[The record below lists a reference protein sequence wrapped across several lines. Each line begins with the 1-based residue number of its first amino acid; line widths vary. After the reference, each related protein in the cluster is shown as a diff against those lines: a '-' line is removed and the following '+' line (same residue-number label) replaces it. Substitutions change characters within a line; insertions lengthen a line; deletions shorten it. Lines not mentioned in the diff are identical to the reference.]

1 MANFDI
7 SGARFNEQLRMLETT
22 DPVHAD
28 LMNAMFGQLI
38 RNDVAM
44 RDAVS
49 VFAKTKNEQALFLLN
64 LRRTGKRYGV
74 HFDAYSVS
82 PASTGTRLYDAVGKV
97 ATPSTDSV
105 RGINDFEG
113 ESVFYGLE
121 VNGHVDTDGEFVVEY
136 IKGIDN
142 EFSREDEDK
151 DVYILF
157 LTQWIE
163 MEVTANGENIILSDE
178 NHPGSFPEAA
188 AIRPDGT
195 VRPFV
200 PIAKYMAWDDDS
212 GIPHSMS
219 GKTANHNQS
228 HNGMITRFRKKGTQ
242 YCGTTAQDKAHL
254 DNLFLVAFAT
264 RHTQSIMTGCTSYY
278 YQYKASVQ
286 EADVERIIITKAQAA
301 NLVVGS
307 SVSIGNATTLSG
319 DSPNIDRSNSG
330 MHAKANRVVITAI
343 EDYDESNSAVY
354 VDNGGTK
361 FSTASTMIN
370 GSVESPTYIST
381 MPWKTGACDNVL
393 GSCGSPVSNTNSKYP
408 YILFGVEMFLGF
420 WEIISNVILK
430 ITSHVMVPYICY
442 DCTKLATSVTEDYK
456 AVGYS
461 VVNTQA
467 TYKYISKLGYDP
479 DNPCVRHAVEVNA
492 TSSTGYGD
500 GHYTE
505 NLDEASDATREWL
518 SGGNLGNGAS
528 AGRFYAGLHYALS
541 TAHWTSAARL
551 SASGRCAQSA
561 A

>member
-28 LMNAMFGQLI
+28 LVNAMFGQLI

-228 HNGMITRFRKKGTQ
+228 HNGMITRFRKKERSTVEQ
-242 YCGTTAQDKAHL
+242 QPRIKRIWIICSWWHL
-254 DNLFLVAFAT
+254 LPDT
-264 RHTQSIMTGCTSYY
+264 HS
-278 YQYKASVQ
+278 
-286 EADVERIIITKAQAA
+286 
-301 NLVVGS
+301 
-307 SVSIGNATTLSG
+307 
-319 DSPNIDRSNSG
+319 RS
-330 MHAKANRVVITAI
+330 
-343 EDYDESNSAVY
+343 
-354 VDNGGTK
+354 
-361 FSTASTMIN
+361 
-370 GSVESPTYIST
+370 
-381 MPWKTGACDNVL
+381 
-393 GSCGSPVSNTNSKYP
+393 
-408 YILFGVEMFLGF
+408 
-420 WEIISNVILK
+420 
-430 ITSHVMVPYICY
+430 
-442 DCTKLATSVTEDYK
+442 
-456 AVGYS
+456 
-461 VVNTQA
+461 
-467 TYKYISKLGYDP
+467 
-479 DNPCVRHAVEVNA
+479 
-492 TSSTGYGD
+492 
-500 GHYTE
+500 
-505 NLDEASDATREWL
+505 
-518 SGGNLGNGAS
+518 
-528 AGRFYAGLHYALS
+528 
-541 TAHWTSAARL
+541 
-551 SASGRCAQSA
+551 
-561 A
+561 

>member
-505 NLDEASDATREWL
+505 NLDEASDATREWR
-518 SGGNLGNGAS
+518 SGGILGNGAH
-528 AGRFYAGLHYALS
+528 AGRFCASLYYALS
-541 TAHWTSAARL
+541 RADWSFAARL

>member
-38 RNDVAM
+38 KNDVAM

-49 VFAKTKNEQALFLLN
+49 VFAKSKNEQALFLLN

-74 HFDAYSVS
+74 HFDAYGVS

-121 VNGHVDTDGEFVVEY
+121 VNGYVDTDGEFVVEY

-178 NHPGSFPEAA
+178 NHPGSFPEGA

-264 RHTQSIMTGCTSYY
+264 RNTQSIMTGCTSYY

-505 NLDEASDATREWL
+505 NLDEASDTTREWL
-518 SGGNLGNGAS
+518 SGGALYNGAG
-528 AGRFYAGLHYALS
+528 AGRFYAFLNSALS
-541 TAHWTSAARL
+541 TAYWTYAARL

>member
-38 RNDVAM
+38 KNDVAM

-49 VFAKTKNEQALFLLN
+49 VFAKSKNEQALFLLN

-121 VNGHVDTDGEFVVEY
+121 VNGYVDTDGEFVVQY

-142 EFSREDEDK
+142 EFSRTDEDK
-151 DVYILF
+151 DVYMLY
-157 LTQWIE
+157 LTQWIQ
-163 MEVTANGENIILSDE
+163 MEVTATGENIILSDE
-178 NHPGSFPEAA
+178 NHPGSFPEGA

-200 PIAKYMAWDDDS
+200 PIAKYMAWDDES
-212 GIPHSMS
+212 GIPHSVS
-219 GKTANHNQS
+219 GKTVNHNQS
-228 HNGMITRFRKKGTQ
+228 HNNMITRFRKKGNQ

-254 DNLFLVAFAT
+254 DNLFMVAFAT

-286 EADVERIIITKAQAA
+286 EADVERIIIAKSQAA

-307 SVSIGNATTLSG
+307 IVSIGNATTLSEG
-319 DSPNIDRSNSG
+319 SPNIERGNSG

-518 SGGNLGNGAS
+518 SGGSLNSGAS
-528 AGRFYAGLHYALS
+528 AGRFCAHLDTALS
-541 TAHWTSAARL
+541 SATWTCAARL

>member
-38 RNDVAM
+38 KNDVAM

-49 VFAKTKNEQALFLLN
+49 VFAKSKNEQALFLLN

-74 HFDAYSVS
+74 HFDAYGVS

-121 VNGHVDTDGEFVVEY
+121 VNGYVDTDGEFVVEY

-178 NHPGSFPEAA
+178 NHPGSFPEGA

-264 RHTQSIMTGCTSYY
+264 RNTQSIMTGCTSYY
-278 YQYKASVQ
+278 YQYKSSVQ

-420 WEIISNVILK
+420 WEIISNVVLK

-505 NLDEASDATREWL
+505 YLDEASDTTREWL
-518 SGGNLGNGAS
+518 SGGNLSSGAN
-528 AGRFYAGLHYALS
+528 AGRFCATLNSALS
-541 TAHWTSAARL
+541 GANWSSAARL

>member
-38 RNDVAM
+38 KNDVAM

-49 VFAKTKNEQALFLLN
+49 VFAKSKNEQALFLLN

-74 HFDAYSVS
+74 HFDAYGVS

-121 VNGHVDTDGEFVVEY
+121 VNGYVDTDGEFVVEY

-178 NHPGSFPEAA
+178 NHPGSFPEGA

-200 PIAKYMAWDDDS
+200 PIAKYLAWDDES
-212 GIPHSMS
+212 GIPHSVS
-219 GKTANHNQS
+219 GKTVNHNQS
-228 HNGMITRFRKKGTQ
+228 HNNMITRFRKKGTQ

-505 NLDEASDATREWL
+505 NLDEASDTTREWL
-518 SGGNLGNGAS
+518 SGGALNYGAL
-528 AGRFYAGLHYALS
+528 AGRFCAPLNNALS
-541 TAHWTSAARL
+541 RANWDYAARL

>member
-518 SGGNLGNGAS
+518 SGGALHGGAS
-528 AGRFYAGLHYALS
+528 AGRFFAALGGALS
-541 TAHWTSAARL
+541 DANWNCAARL

>member
-38 RNDVAM
+38 KNDVAM

-49 VFAKTKNEQALFLLN
+49 VFAKSKNEQALFLLN

-121 VNGHVDTDGEFVVEY
+121 VNGYVDTDGEFVVQY

-142 EFSREDEDK
+142 EFSRTDEDK
-151 DVYILF
+151 DVYMLY
-157 LTQWIE
+157 LTQWIQ
-163 MEVTANGENIILSDE
+163 MEVTATGENIILSDE
-178 NHPGSFPEAA
+178 NHPGSFPEGA

-200 PIAKYMAWDDDS
+200 PIAKYMAWDDES
-212 GIPHSMS
+212 GIPHSVS
-219 GKTANHNQS
+219 GKTVNHNQS
-228 HNGMITRFRKKGTQ
+228 HNNMITRFRKKGNQ

-254 DNLFLVAFAT
+254 DNLFMVAFAT

-286 EADVERIIITKAQAA
+286 EADVERIIIAKSQAA

-307 SVSIGNATTLSG
+307 IVSIGNATTLSEG
-319 DSPNIDRSNSG
+319 SPNIERGNSG

-518 SGGNLGNGAS
+518 SGGNLNRGAS
-528 AGRFYAGLHYALS
+528 AGRFSAGLNGALS
-541 TAHWTSAARL
+541 PAYWHYAARL

>member
-7 SGARFNEQLRMLETT
+7 SGARFNDQLRMLETT

-38 RNDVAM
+38 NNDVAM

-49 VFAKTKNEQALFLLN
+49 VFAKSKNEQALFLLN

-74 HFDAYSVS
+74 HFDAFTTS
-82 PASTGTRLYDAVGKV
+82 PAPTGTRLYDAVGKV

-105 RGINDFEG
+105 RGVNDFEG
-113 ESVFYGLE
+113 ESVFCGLE
-121 VNGHVDTDGEFVVEY
+121 VNGHVDEDGEFVVEY

-142 EFSREDEDK
+142 EFSRTDED
-151 DVYILF
+151 VYVLF

-163 MEVTANGENIILSDE
+163 MQVDANGENIILSDE

-219 GKTANHNQS
+219 GKTVNHNQS
-228 HNGMITRFRKKGTQ
+228 HNSMITRFRKKGTQ

-319 DSPNIDRSNSG
+319 ESPNIDRSQSG

-518 SGGNLGNGAS
+518 SGGDLYHGS
-528 AGRFYAGLHYALS
+528 LAGRFYAYLYYALS
-541 TAHWTSAARL
+541 IAARDSAVRL

>member
-38 RNDVAM
+38 KNDVAM

-49 VFAKTKNEQALFLLN
+49 VFAKSKNEQALFLLN

-121 VNGHVDTDGEFVVEY
+121 VNGYVDTDGEFVVQY

-142 EFSREDEDK
+142 EFSRTDEDK
-151 DVYILF
+151 DVYMLY
-157 LTQWIE
+157 LTQWIQ
-163 MEVTANGENIILSDE
+163 MEVTATGENIILSDE
-178 NHPGSFPEAA
+178 NHPGSFPEGA

-200 PIAKYMAWDDDS
+200 PIAKYMAWDDES
-212 GIPHSMS
+212 GIPHSVS
-219 GKTANHNQS
+219 GKTVNHNQS
-228 HNGMITRFRKKGTQ
+228 HNNMITRFRKKGNQ

-254 DNLFLVAFAT
+254 DNLFMVAFAT

-286 EADVERIIITKAQAA
+286 EADVERIIIAKSQAA

-307 SVSIGNATTLSG
+307 IVSIGNATTLSEG
-319 DSPNIDRSNSG
+319 SPNIERGNSG

-518 SGGNLGNGAS
+518 SGGTLSNGAA
-528 AGRFYAGLHYALS
+528 AGRFCANLNHALS
-541 TAHWTSAARL
+541 NAYWFSAARL

>member
-28 LMNAMFGQLI
+28 LMNVMFGQLI
-38 RNDVAM
+38 KNDVAM

-49 VFAKTKNEQALFLLN
+49 VFAKSKNEQALFLLN

-74 HFDAYSVS
+74 HFDAYGVS

-121 VNGHVDTDGEFVVEY
+121 VNGYVDTDGEFVVEY

-178 NHPGSFPEAA
+178 NHPGSFPEGA

-264 RHTQSIMTGCTSYY
+264 RNTQSIMTGCTSYY

-505 NLDEASDATREWL
+505 NLDEASDTTREWL
-518 SGGNLGNGAS
+518 SGGNLNGGAG
-528 AGRFYAGLHYALS
+528 AGRFCANLSNALS
-541 TAHWTSAARL
+541 GAYWYFAARL

>member
-38 RNDVAM
+38 KNDVAM

-121 VNGHVDTDGEFVVEY
+121 VNGYVDADGEFVVQY

-142 EFSREDEDK
+142 EFSRTDEDK
-151 DVYILF
+151 DVYMLY
-157 LTQWIE
+157 LTQWIQ
-163 MEVTANGENIILSDE
+163 MEVTATGENIILSDE
-178 NHPGSFPEAA
+178 NHPGSFPEGA
-188 AIRPDGT
+188 AIRPDKS

-200 PIAKYMAWDDDS
+200 PIAKYMAWDDSS
-212 GIPHSMS
+212 GIPHSIG
-219 GKTANHNQS
+219 GKTVNHNQS

-518 SGGNLGNGAS
+518 SGGALYAGAH
-528 AGRFYAGLHYALS
+528 AGRFSASLSGALS
-541 TAHWTSAARL
+541 IAYWSCAARL

>member
-518 SGGNLGNGAS
+518 SGGSLGIGAN
-528 AGRFYAGLHYALS
+528 AGRFSAHLIGALS
-541 TAHWTSAARL
+541 SAYWTCAARL

>member
-38 RNDVAM
+38 KNDVAM

-49 VFAKTKNEQALFLLN
+49 VFAKSKNEQALFLLN

-121 VNGHVDTDGEFVVEY
+121 VNGYVDTDGEFVVQY

-142 EFSREDEDK
+142 EFSRTDEDK
-151 DVYILF
+151 DVYMLY
-157 LTQWIE
+157 LTQWIQ
-163 MEVTANGENIILSDE
+163 MEVTATGENIILSDE
-178 NHPGSFPEAA
+178 NHPGSFPEGA

-200 PIAKYMAWDDDS
+200 PIAKYMAWDDES
-212 GIPHSMS
+212 GIPHSVS
-219 GKTANHNQS
+219 GKTVNHNQS
-228 HNGMITRFRKKGTQ
+228 HNNMITRFRKKGNQ

-254 DNLFLVAFAT
+254 DNLFMVAFAT

-286 EADVERIIITKAQAA
+286 EADVERIIIAKSQAA

-307 SVSIGNATTLSG
+307 IVSIGNATTLSEG
-319 DSPNIDRSNSG
+319 SPNIERGNSG

-518 SGGNLGNGAS
+518 SGGDLSNGAI
-528 AGRFYAGLHYALS
+528 AGRFGAHLYNALS
-541 TAHWTSAARL
+541 TANWYYAARL

>member
-38 RNDVAM
+38 KNDVAM

-49 VFAKTKNEQALFLLN
+49 VFAKSKNEQALFLLN

-97 ATPSTDSV
+97 ATLSTDSV

-121 VNGHVDTDGEFVVEY
+121 VNGYVDTDGEFVVQY

-142 EFSREDEDK
+142 EFSRTDEDK
-151 DVYILF
+151 DVYMLY
-157 LTQWIE
+157 LTQWIQ
-163 MEVTANGENIILSDE
+163 MEVTATGENIILSDE
-178 NHPGSFPEAA
+178 NHPGSFPEGA

-200 PIAKYMAWDDDS
+200 PIAKYMAWDDES
-212 GIPHSMS
+212 GIPHSVS
-219 GKTANHNQS
+219 GKTVNHNQS
-228 HNGMITRFRKKGTQ
+228 HNNMITRFRKKGNQ

-254 DNLFLVAFAT
+254 DNLFMVAFAT

-286 EADVERIIITKAQAA
+286 EADVERIIIAKSQAA

-307 SVSIGNATTLSG
+307 IVSIGNATTLSEG
-319 DSPNIDRSNSG
+319 SPNIERGNSG

-518 SGGNLGNGAS
+518 SGGALTYGAN
-528 AGRFYAGLHYALS
+528 AGRFFAALTNALS
-541 TAHWTSAARL
+541 SANWSCAARL

>member
-518 SGGNLGNGAS
+518 SGGYLYRGAY
-528 AGRFYAGLHYALS
+528 AGRFCANLNYALS
-541 TAHWTSAARL
+541 LAYWYFAARL

>member
-518 SGGNLGNGAS
+518 SGGTLYGGAH
-528 AGRFYAGLHYALS
+528 AGRFCASLDHALS
-541 TAHWTSAARL
+541 YAYGFYAARL

>member
-7 SGARFNEQLRMLETT
+7 SGARFNDQLRMLETT

-38 RNDVAM
+38 NNDVAM

-49 VFAKTKNEQALFLLN
+49 VFAKSKNEQALFLLN

-74 HFDAYSVS
+74 HFDAFTTS
-82 PASTGTRLYDAVGKV
+82 PAPTGTRLYDAVGKV

-105 RGINDFEG
+105 RGVNDFEG
-113 ESVFYGLE
+113 ESVFCGLE
-121 VNGHVDTDGEFVVEY
+121 VNGHVDEDGEFVVEY

-142 EFSREDEDK
+142 EFSRTDED
-151 DVYILF
+151 VYVLF

-163 MEVTANGENIILSDE
+163 MQVDANGENIILSDE

-219 GKTANHNQS
+219 GKTVNHNQS
-228 HNGMITRFRKKGTQ
+228 HNSMITRFRKKGTQ

-319 DSPNIDRSNSG
+319 ESPNIDRSQSG

-518 SGGNLGNGAS
+518 SGGALYYGS
-528 AGRFYAGLHYALS
+528 RAGRFCAGLGGALS
-541 TAHWTSAARL
+541 YAYWYSAVRL

>member
-518 SGGNLGNGAS
+518 SGGPLYGGAA
-528 AGRFYAGLHYALS
+528 AGRFYAYLINALS
-541 TAHWTSAARL
+541 TAYWTFAARL

>member
-38 RNDVAM
+38 KNDVAM

-49 VFAKTKNEQALFLLN
+49 VFAKSKNEQALFLLN

-121 VNGHVDTDGEFVVEY
+121 VNGYVDTDGEFVVQY

-142 EFSREDEDK
+142 EFSRTDEDK
-151 DVYILF
+151 DVYMLY
-157 LTQWIE
+157 LTQWIQ
-163 MEVTANGENIILSDE
+163 MEVTATGENIILSDE
-178 NHPGSFPEAA
+178 NHPGSFPEGA

-200 PIAKYMAWDDDS
+200 PIAKYMAWDDES
-212 GIPHSMS
+212 GIPHSVS
-219 GKTANHNQS
+219 GKTVNHNQS
-228 HNGMITRFRKKGTQ
+228 HNNMITRFRKKGNQ

-254 DNLFLVAFAT
+254 DNLFMVAFAT

-286 EADVERIIITKAQAA
+286 EADVERIIIAKSQAA

-307 SVSIGNATTLSG
+307 IVSIGNATTLSEG
-319 DSPNIDRSNSG
+319 SPNIERGNSG

-518 SGGNLGNGAS
+518 SGGTLNHGAS
-528 AGRFYAGLHYALS
+528 AGRFYAYLYDALS
-541 TAHWTSAARL
+541 SAYWTSAARL

>member
-38 RNDVAM
+38 KNDVAM

-74 HFDAYSVS
+74 HFDAYGVS

-121 VNGHVDTDGEFVVEY
+121 VNGYVDTDGEFVVQY

-142 EFSREDEDK
+142 EFSRTDEDK
-151 DVYILF
+151 DVYMLY
-157 LTQWIE
+157 LTQWIQ
-163 MEVTANGENIILSDE
+163 MEVTATGENIILSDE
-178 NHPGSFPEAA
+178 KHPGSFPEGA
-188 AIRPDGT
+188 AIRPDKS

-200 PIAKYMAWDDDS
+200 PIAKYMAWDDSS
-212 GIPHSMS
+212 GIPHSIS
-219 GKTANHNQS
+219 GKTVNHNQS
-228 HNGMITRFRKKGTQ
+228 HNSMITRFRKKGNQ

-254 DNLFLVAFAT
+254 DNLFMVAFAT
-264 RHTQSIMTGCTSYY
+264 RNTQSIMTGCTSYY

-286 EADVERIIITKAQAA
+286 EADVERIIITKSQAA
-301 NLVVGS
+301 NLIVGS
-307 SVSIGNATTLSG
+307 IVSIGNATSLSEG
-319 DSPNIDRSNSG
+319 TPYIDRGVSG
-330 MHAKANRVVITAI
+330 MHAKANRVKITSI
-343 EDYDESNSAVY
+343 EEYDESNSAVY
-354 VDNGGTK
+354 VDNGGAK
-361 FSTASTMIN
+361 FSTASTMIDD
-370 GSVESPTYIST
+370 SVESPTYIST
-381 MPWKTGACDNVL
+381 MPWRTGTCDNVL

-420 WEIISNVILK
+420 YEVISNVIMK
-430 ITSHVMVPYICY
+430 ITNHVMTPQICY
-442 DCTKLATSVTEDYK
+442 DCTKLATSVTEDYVP
-456 AVGYS
+456 VGYS
-461 VVNTQA
+461 VADTDA
-467 TYKYISKLGYDP
+467 AWKYISKLGYDP
-479 DNPCVRHAVEVNA
+479 DNPCVRHGVEVNA
-492 TSSTGYGD
+492 SSSTGYAD
-500 GHYTE
+500 AQYT
-505 NLDEASDATREWL
+505 NDLDTTSDATREWL
-518 SGGNLGNGAS
+518 SGGALNNGAL
-528 AGRFYAGLHYALS
+528 AGRFCAYLYLALS
-541 TAHWTSAARL
+541 TAYWYSAARL

>member
-38 RNDVAM
+38 KNDVAM

-49 VFAKTKNEQALFLLN
+49 VFAKSKNEQALFLLN

-121 VNGHVDTDGEFVVEY
+121 VNGYVDTDGEFVVQY

-142 EFSREDEDK
+142 EFSRTDEDK
-151 DVYILF
+151 DVYMLY
-157 LTQWIE
+157 LTQWIQ
-163 MEVTANGENIILSDE
+163 MEVTATGENIILSDE
-178 NHPGSFPEAA
+178 NHPGSFPEGA

-200 PIAKYMAWDDDS
+200 PIAKYMAWDDES
-212 GIPHSMS
+212 GIPHSVS
-219 GKTANHNQS
+219 GKTVNHNQS
-228 HNGMITRFRKKGTQ
+228 HNNMITRFRKKGNQ

-254 DNLFLVAFAT
+254 DNLFMVAFAT

-286 EADVERIIITKAQAA
+286 EADVERIIIAKSQAA

-307 SVSIGNATTLSG
+307 IVSIGNATTLSEG
-319 DSPNIDRSNSG
+319 SPNIERGNSG

-518 SGGNLGNGAS
+518 SGGTLSNGAR
-528 AGRFYAGLHYALS
+528 AGRFSASLNGALS
-541 TAHWTSAARL
+541 GANWYCAARL

>member
-38 RNDVAM
+38 KNDVAM

-49 VFAKTKNEQALFLLN
+49 VFAKSKNEQALFLLN

-121 VNGHVDTDGEFVVEY
+121 VNGYVDTDGEFVVQY

-142 EFSREDEDK
+142 EFSRTDEDK
-151 DVYILF
+151 DVYMLY
-157 LTQWIE
+157 LTQWIQ
-163 MEVTANGENIILSDE
+163 MEVTATGENIILSDE
-178 NHPGSFPEAA
+178 NHPGSFPEGA

-200 PIAKYMAWDDDS
+200 PIAKYMAWDDES
-212 GIPHSMS
+212 GIPHSVS
-219 GKTANHNQS
+219 GKTVNHNQS
-228 HNGMITRFRKKGTQ
+228 HNNMITRFRKKGNQ

-254 DNLFLVAFAT
+254 DNLFMVAFAT

-286 EADVERIIITKAQAA
+286 EADVERIIIAKSQAA

-307 SVSIGNATTLSG
+307 IVSIGNATTLSEG
-319 DSPNIDRSNSG
+319 SPNIERGNSG

-518 SGGNLGNGAS
+518 SGGRLASGAS
-528 AGRFYAGLHYALS
+528 AGRFYATLDGVLS
-541 TAHWTSAARL
+541 GAHWYCAARL

>member
-38 RNDVAM
+38 KNDVAM

-301 NLVVGS
+301 NLIVGS
-307 SVSIGNATTLSG
+307 IVSIGNATSLSEG
-319 DSPNIDRSNSG
+319 TPYIDRDVSG
-330 MHAKANRVVITAI
+330 MHAKANRVKITSI
-343 EDYDESNSAVY
+343 EEYDESNSAVY
-354 VDNGGTK
+354 VDNGGAK
-361 FSTASTMIN
+361 FSTASTMIDD
-370 GSVESPTYIST
+370 SVESPTYIST
-381 MPWKTGACDNVL
+381 MPWRTGTCDNVL

-420 WEIISNVILK
+420 YEVISNVIMK
-430 ITSHVMVPYICY
+430 ITNHVMTPQICY
-442 DCTKLATSVTEDYK
+442 DCTKLATSVTEDYVP
-456 AVGYS
+456 VGYS
-461 VVNTQA
+461 VADTDA
-467 TYKYISKLGYDP
+467 AWKYISKLGYDP
-479 DNPCVRHAVEVNA
+479 DNPCVRHGVEVNA
-492 TSSTGYGD
+492 SSSTGYAD
-500 GHYTE
+500 AQYT
-505 NLDEASDATREWL
+505 NDLDTTSDATREWL
-518 SGGNLGNGAS
+518 SGGVLHDGAR
-528 AGRFYAGLHYALS
+528 AGRFCAALYGALS
-541 TAHWTSAARL
+541 NATWICAARL

>member
-38 RNDVAM
+38 KNDVAM

-49 VFAKTKNEQALFLLN
+49 VFAKSKNEQALFLLN

-74 HFDAYSVS
+74 HFDAYGVS

-121 VNGHVDTDGEFVVEY
+121 VNGYVDTDGEFVVEY

-178 NHPGSFPEAA
+178 NHPGSFPEGA

-264 RHTQSIMTGCTSYY
+264 RNTQSIMTGCTSYY

-505 NLDEASDATREWL
+505 NLDEASDTTREWL
-518 SGGNLGNGAS
+518 SGGGLGNGAH
-528 AGRFYAGLHYALS
+528 AGRFCAGLGNALS
-541 TAHWTSAARL
+541 TATWSYAARL

>member
-38 RNDVAM
+38 KNDVAM

-49 VFAKTKNEQALFLLN
+49 VFAKSKNEQALFLLN

-121 VNGHVDTDGEFVVEY
+121 VNGYVDTDGEFVVQY

-142 EFSREDEDK
+142 EFSRTDEDK
-151 DVYILF
+151 DVYMLY
-157 LTQWIE
+157 LTQWIQ
-163 MEVTANGENIILSDE
+163 MEVTATGENIILSDE
-178 NHPGSFPEAA
+178 NHPGSFPEGA

-200 PIAKYMAWDDDS
+200 PIAKYMAWDDES
-212 GIPHSMS
+212 GIPHSVS
-219 GKTANHNQS
+219 GKTVNHNQS
-228 HNGMITRFRKKGTQ
+228 HNNMITRFRKKGNQ

-254 DNLFLVAFAT
+254 DNLFMVAFAT

-286 EADVERIIITKAQAA
+286 EADVERIIIAKSQAA

-307 SVSIGNATTLSG
+307 IVSIGNATTLSEG
-319 DSPNIDRSNSG
+319 SPNIERGNSG

-505 NLDEASDATREWL
+505 NLDEASDATREWP
-518 SGGNLGNGAS
+518 SGGALISGAN
-528 AGRFYAGLHYALS
+528 AGRFFAYLHLALS
-541 TAHWTSAARL
+541 SAYWYCAARL

>member
-38 RNDVAM
+38 KNDVAM

-49 VFAKTKNEQALFLLN
+49 VFAKSKNEQALFLLN

-121 VNGHVDTDGEFVVEY
+121 VNGYVDTDGEFVVQY

-142 EFSREDEDK
+142 EFSRTDEDK
-151 DVYILF
+151 DVYMLY
-157 LTQWIE
+157 LTQWIQ
-163 MEVTANGENIILSDE
+163 MEVTATGENIILSDE
-178 NHPGSFPEAA
+178 NHPGSFPEGA

-200 PIAKYMAWDDDS
+200 PIAKYMAWDDES
-212 GIPHSMS
+212 GIPHSVS
-219 GKTANHNQS
+219 GKTVNHNQS
-228 HNGMITRFRKKGTQ
+228 HNNMITRFRKKGNQ

-254 DNLFLVAFAT
+254 DNLFMVAFAT

-286 EADVERIIITKAQAA
+286 EADVERIIIAKSQAA

-307 SVSIGNATTLSG
+307 IVSIGNATTLSEG
-319 DSPNIDRSNSG
+319 SPNIERGNSG

-518 SGGNLGNGAS
+518 SGGNLGYGAN
-528 AGRFYAGLHYALS
+528 AGRFCANLYNALS
-541 TAHWTSAARL
+541 SASWTCAARL

>member
-38 RNDVAM
+38 KNDVAM

-49 VFAKTKNEQALFLLN
+49 VFAKSKNEQALFLLN

-74 HFDAYSVS
+74 HFDAYGVS

-121 VNGHVDTDGEFVVEY
+121 VNGYVDTDGEFVVEY

-178 NHPGSFPEAA
+178 NHPGSFPEGA

-200 PIAKYMAWDDDS
+200 PIAKYLAWDDES
-212 GIPHSMS
+212 GIPHSVS
-219 GKTANHNQS
+219 GKTVNHNQS
-228 HNGMITRFRKKGTQ
+228 HNNMITRFRKKGTQ

-430 ITSHVMVPYICY
+430 ITRHVMVPYICY

-505 NLDEASDATREWL
+505 NLDEASDTTREWL
-518 SGGNLGNGAS
+518 SGGNLSSGAF
-528 AGRFYAGLHYALS
+528 AGRFYAGLYGALS
-541 TAHWTSAARL
+541 GAYWNCAARL

>member
-38 RNDVAM
+38 KNDVAM

-49 VFAKTKNEQALFLLN
+49 VFAKSKNEQALFLLN

-121 VNGHVDTDGEFVVEY
+121 VNGYVDTDGEFVVQY

-142 EFSREDEDK
+142 EFSRTDEDK
-151 DVYILF
+151 DVYMLY
-157 LTQWIE
+157 LTQWIQ
-163 MEVTANGENIILSDE
+163 MEVTATGENIILSDE
-178 NHPGSFPEAA
+178 NHPGSFPEGA

-200 PIAKYMAWDDDS
+200 PIAKYMAWDDES
-212 GIPHSMS
+212 GIPHSVS
-219 GKTANHNQS
+219 GKTVNHNQS
-228 HNGMITRFRKKGTQ
+228 HNNMITRFRKKGNQ

-254 DNLFLVAFAT
+254 DNLFMVAFAT

-286 EADVERIIITKAQAA
+286 EADVERIIIAKSQAA

-307 SVSIGNATTLSG
+307 IVSIGNATTLSEG
-319 DSPNIDRSNSG
+319 SPNIERGNSG

-518 SGGNLGNGAS
+518 SGGYLSSGAP
-528 AGRFYAGLHYALS
+528 AGRFRAALGGALS
-541 TAHWTSAARL
+541 LAYWGYAARL

>member
-518 SGGNLGNGAS
+518 SGGSLNGGAY
-528 AGRFYAGLHYALS
+528 AGRFCAALS
-541 TAHWTSAARL
+541 NALSLARWYYAARL

>member
-518 SGGNLGNGAS
+518 SGGALHHGAR
-528 AGRFYAGLHYALS
+528 AGRFCAYLGNALS
-541 TAHWTSAARL
+541 GAYWASAARL

>member
-518 SGGNLGNGAS
+518 SGGNLNSGAH
-528 AGRFYAGLHYALS
+528 AGRFYAILICALS
-541 TAHWTSAARL
+541 HAYWYFAARL